1 MTSKLG
7 VTLLYSIPICVSTA
21 SAPSILPFYRA
32 VKSEIPDSLY
42 TLPLGPRLVR
52 MRESRGLSQ
61 AELARRAELCPSFVC
76 QLESGKR
83 KGRNP
88 ETLMKLATAL
98 GVDMVQILGLK

>member
-1 MTSKLG
+1 MMKKG
-7 VTLLYSIPICVSTA
+7 TL
-21 SAPSILPFYRA
+21 
-32 VKSEIPDSLY
+32 E
-42 TLPLGPRLVR
+42 PLGPRLVR

-98 GVDMVQILGLK
+98 GVDLAQILGLK